1 MISKLKSEQFPLSDN
16 IVMFKDLLMLIVKA
30 IWRLA
35 RQYISDMY

>member
-1 MISKLKSEQFPLSDN
+1 MISKLKSEQCLLSDN
-16 IVMFKDLLMLIVKA
+16 IVMFKDQQMLIVKA